1 MYRKRGDWMQDLG
14 YSTGWLEM
22 GTIAVPVLQSALP
35 KKKLPMLQL
44 VWLGFWRFV
53 GGLEKIQHY
62 LFKVYQLI
70 ESNVYLFAVGCNP
83 TGQCPALRNG
93 GLGFI
98 E

>member
-1 MYRKRGDWMQDLG
+1 MQDLG

-22 GTIAVPVLQSALP
+22 GTIAVPVLQSASL

-53 GGLEKIQHY
+53 DGLEKIQHY

-70 ESNVYLFAVGCNP
+70 ESNVYLFAVGGNA
-83 TGQCPALRNG
+83 TGQCLALSNV

>member
-1 MYRKRGDWMQDLG
+1 MYRKHGDWMQDLG

-44 VWLGFWRFV
+44 VWLGFWMFV

-83 TGQCPALRNG
+83 TGQCPALSNV